1 MSISLVTSA
10 LSANRT
16 LGANMSVDGWA
27 TDQDMRGAKVDL
39 FRRYVDGDHRAN
51 LTPEMRKLLRIVDA
65 GSLNEFNDNHIDTIV
80 QTMSDRLRVT
90 AIEADNPEASEW
102 SSEVMELN
110 RFDGLQ
116 IDVHEAAIR
125 DGDTYVL
132 VAWDNEAKRV
142 TFSHEEAWDGSS
154 GMLAIFDS
162 AKNVHIAVKVWSETT
177 ESLADTVRVNVYY
190 ADRVEKYISRGGAT
204 LDKLEE
210 GVYPWVMADRS
221 PIGVPVIHFPNKKR
235 DKLGYGQSEIE
246 NAIPL
251 QDALNRTLYSMV
263 MAAELTAF
271 QVRYSI
277 GTKFPAGITPGMAIE
292 VYAKDGDGK
301 PMAPDE
307 QSIEWFKAIRI
318 GAMEQGELVPFIE
331 QARWLK
337 GEMFE
342 STSTPMPG
350 SGGDNAS
357 GESLKQREIGLIGK
371 VERFQV
377 RGGNAWES
385 VMDMAWRV
393 QAAFGTD
400 SPPDYARFYCRWKSA
415 EIRNDTVVIDNALK
429 VADKVGQRE
438 FLRLIAPVFGWDEQK
453 IDALVAEQAAEQAGR
468 LAAMN
473 GPLPGFAAAANG
485 GVSNG
490 AVAVPDLSNG
500 LSA

>member
-1 MSISLVTSA
+1 MSISLVKMA
-10 LSANRT
+10 LGANRT

-27 TDQDMRGAKVDL
+27 ADQEMRADKVDV

-51 LTPEMRKLLRIVDA
+51 LTAEMRNLLRIADA

-90 AIEADNPEASEW
+90 AIEGDNTEASAW
-102 SSEVMELN
+102 SATLLELN

-142 TFSHEEAWDGSS
+142 TLTHEEAWDGSS
-154 GMLAIFDS
+154 GMLAIFDA
-162 AKNVHIAVKVWSETT
+162 AKQVQIAVKVWSETT
-177 ESLADTVRVNVYY
+177 ESLADTVRINVYY
-190 ADRVEKYISRGGAT
+190 ADRVEKYISYGGAN
-204 LDKLEE
+204 LQALETAE
-210 GVYPWVMADRS
+210 WVMADGS
-221 PIGVPVIHFPNKKR
+221 PIGVPVVHVPNKKR

-277 GTKFPAGITPGMAIE
+277 GTAFPAGITPGMAIE
-292 VYAKDGDGK
+292 VYAKDEKGK
-301 PMAPDE
+301 PTAPGAEDV
-307 QSIEWFKAIRI
+307 EWFNAIRI

-350 SGGDNAS
+350 SGSDSAS

-371 VERFQV
+371 CKRFQV
-377 RGGNAWES
+377 RAGNAWES

-393 QAAFGTD
+393 QSAYGVDA
-400 SPPDYARFYCRWKSA
+400 PPDYERFYARWESA
-415 EIRNDTVVIDNALK
+415 EVRNDTAVIDNALK
-429 VADKVGQRE
+429 VADRVGQRE

-453 IDALVAEQAAEQAGR
+453 IDALLEEQATEAAGR
-468 LAAMN
+468 LAAMS
-473 GPLPGFAAAANG
+473 GPLPGFAAANG
-485 GVSNG
+485 GSNG
-490 AVAVPDLSNG
+490 AAVTLPDFSNG